1 MAQMLD
7 FTKTN
12 KPILPIKLPDKS
24 MVYVYTPSK
33 AGLDELVEAK
43 DKLDDIIDDDRESLT
58 QLYDLAA
65 RLMSNNKADR
75 EFTGAELEKMFDTG
89 DLVLFFTAYSA
100 FIGEIYESKN

>member
-12 KPILPIKLPDKS
+12 KPTLPIKLPDKS

-43 DKLDDIIDDDRESLT
+43 DKLEDIIDDDREALT

-65 RLMSNNKADR
+65 RLMNNNKTGR

-89 DLVLFFTAYSA
+89 DLVLFFAAYSA
-100 FIGEIYESKN
+100 FIGEIYEAKN